1 MTLTLDAWERRLRE
15 VPRISQALSL
25 EAVQTTARKG
35 VNVAQG
41 VVPVRTGQLQAS
53 ISIDTF
59 QVDTSRA
66 VGEYSAKASYAKF
79 VEEGTV
85 HFGPR
90 RYMQTSA
97 RIVTPKLKRA
107 AEIIAIKTLTRTKGS
122 VRTLT

>member
-1 MTLTLDAWERRLRE
+1 MSLTLDAWERRLRD
-15 VPRISQALSL
+15 VPRIIQPLSL
-25 EAVQTTARKG
+25 EAVQATARKG

-53 ISIDTF
+53 ISIDTV
-59 QVDTSRA
+59 QVGRSQA
-66 VGEYSAKASYAKF
+66 VGEYSAKAPYAKF

-97 RIVTPKLKRA
+97 RIITPKFKKA
-107 AEIIAIKTLTRTKGS
+107 AATVAVEALQ
-122 VRTLT
+122 RTLT

>member
-1 MTLTLDAWERRLRE
+1 MSLTLDAWERRLRD
-15 VPRISQALSL
+15 VPRIIQPLSL
-25 EAVQTTARKG
+25 EAVQATARKG

-59 QVDTSRA
+59 RVEAGETT
-66 VGEYSAKASYAKF
+66 GEYSAKAPYAKF

-97 RIVTPKLKRA
+97 RIITPKFRKA
-107 AEIIAIKTLTRTKGS
+107 AVTIAVEALQ
-122 VRTLT
+122 RTLT

>member
-1 MTLTLDAWERRLRE
+1 MTLTLEAWERRLRD
-15 VPRISQALSL
+15 VPRIMKPLSL
-25 EAVQTTARKG
+25 EAVQSTARKG

-41 VVPVRTGQLQAS
+41 VVPVRTHELQES

-59 QVDTSRA
+59 TVEETKTT
-66 VGEYSAKASYAKF
+66 GEYSAKAPHAKF

-97 RIVTPKLKRA
+97 RIITPKFKKA
-107 AEIIAIKTLTRTKGS
+107 ATTVAVEALRRTI
-122 VRTLT
+122 V

>member
-1 MTLTLDAWERRLRE
+1 MTLTLDQWERRLRD
-15 VPRISQALSL
+15 VPRIMKPLSL
-25 EAVQTTARKG
+25 EAVQSTARKG

-59 QVDTSRA
+59 KVQASRTI
-66 VGEYSAKASYAKF
+66 GEYSAKALYAKF

-90 RYMQTSA
+90 RFMQTSA
-97 RIVTPKLKRA
+97 RIIKPKFKKAAVTVAVEALRRS
-107 AEIIAIKTLTRTKGS
+107 LT
-122 VRTLT
+122 

>member
-1 MTLTLDAWERRLRE
+1 MTLTLDAWERRLRD
-15 VPRISQALSL
+15 VPRIMKPLSL
-25 EAVQTTARKG
+25 EAVQAAARKG

-53 ISIDTF
+53 ISIDSFRVENTR
-59 QVDTSRA
+59 T

-97 RIVTPKLKRA
+97 RIITPKFKKA
-107 AEIIAIKTLTRTKGS
+107 ATTIAIEALRRSLT
-122 VRTLT
+122 